1 LILPTIAIIGRPN
14 VGKSTLVN
22 RLCQSNDAIVFDK
35 PGVTRDRTYQ
45 NASWGGKEFQIVD
58 TGGLVFDDDSEF
70 LPEIRTQVFL
80 ALEEASLALLVVD
93 GNQGVTDGDLSIAKW
108 LRNSSCKTIVAV
120 NKCEST
126 TLGISLA
133 SEFWKLGLGEP
144 YPVSAI
150 HGSGTG
156 DLLDLV
162 IGELPE
168 NNIQD
173 EEEKI
178 MMSIIGR
185 PNVGKSTL
193 VNRLCQSN
201 DAIVFDKPG
210 VTRDRTYQNA
220 SWGGKEFQIV
230 DTGGLVFDDDSE
242 FLPEIRTQ
250 VFLAL
255 EEASLALLVVDGNQG
270 VTDGDLSIAKWLRNS
285 SCKTIVAVNKC
296 ESTTLG
302 ISLASEFWKLGLGEP
317 NPVSAIHGS
326 GTGDLLDLV
335 IGELPEN
342 NIHDDE
348 EKIMMS
354 IIGRPNVGKSS
365 LLNSIS
371 GEKRAIVSDISG
383 TTTDSIDT
391 LIKKGDNQWKI
402 VDTAGIRRKK
412 NVKYGTEFFGIN
424 RAFKSIDRSDV
435 CVLVI
440 DAVDGV
446 TDQDQKLAG
455 RIEEQGRAC
464 IIVVNKW
471 DLVEKNSSTIYQ
483 VEKELR
489 SKLYFLHWSKMIFI
503 SALTGQRVD
512 NIFEHA
518 LNAVNQHR
526 RRVTTSVVNEVLKE
540 SISWKSPPTKRSGKQ
555 GRLYY
560 GTQVKNKPPT
570 FTLFVNDPKLFGI
583 TYRRYIEKQ
592 IRVNLG
598 FEGTPLILLW
608 RGKQQRALN
617 KEVERENIELIQK
630 D

>member
-1 LILPTIAIIGRPN
+1 MILPTIAIIGRPN

-45 NASWGGKEFQIVD
+45 NASWGGREFQVVD
-58 TGGLVFDDDSEF
+58 TGGLVFEDDSEF

-80 ALEEASLALLVVD
+80 ALEEAAIALFVVD

-120 NKCEST
+120 NKCESST
-126 TLGISLA
+126 FGLSMA

-156 DLLDLV
+156 DLLDL
-162 IGELPE
+162 ILNKLPE
-168 NNIQD
+168 KKDIED
-173 EEEKI
+173 E
-178 MMSIIGR
+178 
-185 PNVGKSTL
+185 
-193 VNRLCQSN
+193 
-201 DAIVFDKPG
+201 
-210 VTRDRTYQNA
+210 
-220 SWGGKEFQIV
+220 
-230 DTGGLVFDDDSE
+230 
-242 FLPEIRTQ
+242 
-250 VFLAL
+250 
-255 EEASLALLVVDGNQG
+255 
-270 VTDGDLSIAKWLRNS
+270 
-285 SCKTIVAVNKC
+285 
-296 ESTTLG
+296 
-302 ISLASEFWKLGLGEP
+302 
-317 NPVSAIHGS
+317 
-326 GTGDLLDLV
+326 
-335 IGELPEN
+335 
-342 NIHDDE
+342 E

-365 LLNSIS
+365 LLNSIC

-391 LIKKGDNQWKI
+391 LIEKNSHKWKI

-435 CVLVI
+435 CILVI
-440 DAVDGV
+440 DAIDGV

-464 IIVVNKW
+464 VIVVNKW

-489 SKLYFLHWSKMIFI
+489 AKLYFLHWSKMIFI
-503 SALTGQRVD
+503 SALTGKRVE
-512 NIFEHA
+512 NIFDHA
-518 LNAVNQHR
+518 LAAFDQHR

-540 SISWKSPPTKRSGKQ
+540 AICWKSPPTTRGGKQ
-555 GRLYY
+555 GRIYY
-560 GTQVKNKPPT
+560 GTQVKNSPPT
-570 FTLFVNDPKLFGI
+570 FSLFVNDPKLFGI

-598 FEGTPLILLW
+598 FEGTPIVLLW
-608 RGKQQRALN
+608 RGKQQRALQ
-617 KEVERENIELIQK
+617 KEISRKNIEIIQK
-630 D
+630 G

>member
-1 LILPTIAIIGRPN
+1 MTLPSIAIIGRPN

-45 NASWGGKEFQIVD
+45 KASWAGKEFQIVD

-70 LPEIRTQVFL
+70 LPEIRAQVSL
-80 ALEEASLALLVVD
+80 ALEEASIALFVVD
-93 GNQGVTDGDLSIAKW
+93 GNQGITDGDLSIAKW
-108 LRNSSCKTIVAV
+108 LRNSTCKTIVAV
-120 NKCEST
+120 NKCESI

-156 DLLDLV
+156 DLLDFV
-162 IGELPE
+162 MNSLPE
-168 NNIQD
+168 NYKVED
-173 EEEKI
+173 EE
-178 MMSIIGR
+178 
-185 PNVGKSTL
+185 
-193 VNRLCQSN
+193 
-201 DAIVFDKPG
+201 D
-210 VTRDRTYQNA
+210 
-220 SWGGKEFQIV
+220 
-230 DTGGLVFDDDSE
+230 
-242 FLPEIRTQ
+242 
-250 VFLAL
+250 
-255 EEASLALLVVDGNQG
+255 
-270 VTDGDLSIAKWLRNS
+270 
-285 SCKTIVAVNKC
+285 
-296 ESTTLG
+296 
-302 ISLASEFWKLGLGEP
+302 
-317 NPVSAIHGS
+317 
-326 GTGDLLDLV
+326 
-335 IGELPEN
+335 
-342 NIHDDE
+342 
-348 EKIMMS
+348 KIMMS

-365 LLNSIS
+365 LLNSIC

-391 LIKKGDNQWKI
+391 LIEKNSNQWKI

-435 CVLVI
+435 CLLVI
-440 DAVDGV
+440 DAIDGV

-464 IIVVNKW
+464 VIVVNKW

-489 SKLYFLHWSKMIFI
+489 SKLYFLNWSKMIFI

-526 RRVTTSVVNEVLKE
+526 RRVTTSVVNEVLKD
-540 SISWKSPPTKRSGKQ
+540 SLGWKSPPTKRSGKQ

-560 GTQVKNKPPT
+560 GTQVKNQPPT

-592 IRVNLG
+592 IRSNLG
-598 FEGTPLILLW
+598 FDGTPIILLW
-608 RGKQQRALN
+608 RGKQQRALD
-617 KEVERENIELIQK
+617 KEILRKNIEIIQK

>member
-1 LILPTIAIIGRPN
+1 LTLPSIAIIGRPN

-45 NASWGGKEFQIVD
+45 NASWGGKEFQVVD
-58 TGGLVFDDDSEF
+58 TGGLVFEDDSEF

-80 ALEEASLALLVVD
+80 ALEEASLALFVVD

-108 LRNSSCKTIVAV
+108 LRKSDCKTIVAV

-126 TLGISLA
+126 SLGISLA

-162 IGELPE
+162 IDGLPE
-168 NNIQD
+168 EID
-173 EEEKI
+173 IE
-178 MMSIIGR
+178 
-185 PNVGKSTL
+185 
-193 VNRLCQSN
+193 
-201 DAIVFDKPG
+201 DK
-210 VTRDRTYQNA
+210 
-220 SWGGKEFQIV
+220 
-230 DTGGLVFDDDSE
+230 
-242 FLPEIRTQ
+242 
-250 VFLAL
+250 
-255 EEASLALLVVDGNQG
+255 
-270 VTDGDLSIAKWLRNS
+270 
-285 SCKTIVAVNKC
+285 
-296 ESTTLG
+296 
-302 ISLASEFWKLGLGEP
+302 
-317 NPVSAIHGS
+317 
-326 GTGDLLDLV
+326 
-335 IGELPEN
+335 
-342 NIHDDE
+342 E

-365 LLNSIS
+365 LLNAIC

-391 LIKKGDNQWKI
+391 LIKKDAHIWKI

-440 DAVDGV
+440 DAIDGV

-464 IIVVNKW
+464 VIVVNKW
-471 DLVEKNSSTIYQ
+471 DLVEKNNSTIYE

-503 SALTGQRVD
+503 SALTGQRVR

-518 LNAVNQHR
+518 LSAVNQHR

-540 SISWKSPPTKRSGKQ
+540 ALGWKSPPTKRSGKQ

-560 GTQVKNKPPT
+560 GTQVKNQPPT

-583 TYRRYIEKQ
+583 TYRRYLEKQ
-592 IRVNLG
+592 IRLNLG
-598 FEGTPLILLW
+598 FEGSPIILLW
-608 RGKQQRALN
+608 RGKQQRDLE
-617 KEVERENIELIQK
+617 KEISKKNINIIQK
-630 D
+630 DT